1 MSMNET
7 SAILLSSRWL
17 SPRMVSITTKLA
29 LLCVLVGI
37 FYLSLT
43 PSYSATVMSFD
54 GADKIKHAFA
64 YCVLGLTTF
73 VALPQRYFVMALTG
87 FWIMSGGI
95 ELLQGTQVER
105 HASFY
110 DWLAN
115 LTGLG
120 LAYGVS
126 LLYKKYRS
134 RLTRVACP
142 AD

>member
-1 MSMNET
+1 MNET
-7 SAILLSSRWL
+7 SAILLSSSWL

-43 PSYSATVMSFD
+43 PSYSATVISFD

-73 VALPQRYFVMALTG
+73 VALPQRYFVMTLTG

-120 LAYGVS
+120 LEYGVS
-126 LLYKKYRS
+126 LVYKKYHP
-134 RLTRVACP
+134 RLTRVVCP

>member
-1 MSMNET
+1 MNET
-7 SAILLSSRWL
+7 SAVLLSSSWL

-43 PSYSATVMSFD
+43 PSYSATMMSFE

-73 VALPQRYFVMALTG
+73 VALPQRYFVMTLTG

-95 ELLQGTQVER
+95 ELLQGIQVER

>member
-7 SAILLSSRWL
+7 SAVLLSSSWL

-43 PSYSATVMSFD
+43 PSYSATMMSFE

-73 VALPQRYFVMALTG
+73 VALPQRYFVMTLTG

-95 ELLQGTQVER
+95 ELLQGIQVER

>member
-1 MSMNET
+1 MNET
-7 SAILLSSRWL
+7 SAILLSSSWL

-73 VALPQRYFVMALTG
+73 VALPQRYFVMTLTG

-120 LAYGVS
+120 FGYGVPS
-126 LLYKKYRS
+126 VYKKYRS
-134 RLTRVACP
+134 RLTQVVCS